1 MNADGYSDVLPSAF
15 SDEELSQIHIP
26 VLMLIGDHDQ
36 LNQPKTIEQA
46 RQMIPHLEAEIIP
59 NAGHLLS
66 MEQPELVD
74 AKLLRFLSEER
85 HGYGY

>member
-1 MNADGYSDVLPSAF
+1 
-15 SDEELSQIHIP
+15 
-26 VLMLIGDHDQ
+26 MLIGDHDQ